1 MDSYADKPISWFA
14 VGCYYY
20 LIGNNESARKFFGRA
35 SQLDIHFGAAWI
47 GFGHSFAAEGE
58 HDQAM
63 AAYCTSARC
72 AACNSPAVSAAPS
85 PLPSPANGANCT
97 PLKYTV
103 ASAVLISAALHRV
116 CGVWASRLM
125 SGCHLPLLFIGME
138 YVVTNNP
145 GMAQQYFTQAYAIS
159 GTKVQPLDPPPGI
172 HRRRKRQPL
181 LLILSSLDV

>member
-72 AACNSPAVSAAPS
+72 AAGLPPCAGRVPIAVDFIDR
-85 PLPSPANGANCT
+85 LR
-97 PLKYTV
+97 
-103 ASAVLISAALHRV
+103 SAVVCTGVTGGTFRGVGVDLTRSTSHCAAA
-116 CGVWASRLM
+116 GGFINRLM

-159 GTKVQPLDPPPGI
+159 GTKRPPLFPP
-172 HRRRKRQPL
+172 R
-181 LLILSSLDV
+181 V